1 MTEAGLVLDVR
12 RLVASSIAP
21 NTRKA
26 CEAALAAWDTWLA

>member
-1 MTEAGLVLDVR
+1 MIEAGPKLDVR
-12 RLVASSIAP
+12 RLVSSSIAP

>member
-1 MTEAGLVLDVR
+1 MALDVL

-26 CEAALAAWDTWLA
+26 YEATLAAWDTWLA